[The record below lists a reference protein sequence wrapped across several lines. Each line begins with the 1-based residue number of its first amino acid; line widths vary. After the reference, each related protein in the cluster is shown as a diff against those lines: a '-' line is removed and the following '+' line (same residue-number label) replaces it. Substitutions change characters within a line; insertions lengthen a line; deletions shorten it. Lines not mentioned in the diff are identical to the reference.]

1 MQIIHNTTFLPILF
15 WLFILTLVHGL
26 AYVFGPGSLVDRLV
40 WAIIVIAF
48 GGKYKHRFRCRG
60 RYLYIC
66 KIADIRRGIR
76 CKNANIYTRYPD
88 GRMTN
93 FGSSVFFVLWKKV
106 NFISPPNLANKLEQS
121 IRSQGGET
129 IADTQFFWETRFYWQ
144 KLGPH
149 IKTERERVKDW
160 SWMLL
165 LTNIKRRINPICFAQ
180 SRKPRTDSKSM
191 RLHKDSNR
199 MMANKGQQKDKFDDL
214 SFWHPFAIRLCH
226 LFDILVILARK
237 DSSKDTELKVVSLWK
252 TNNTRRVQTVVILH
266 EGWFHRINVIDM

>member
-1 MQIIHNTTFLPILF
+1 MQIYTPDIRTDGWQISAQVYFLFSEKRSILF
-15 WLFILTLVHGL
+15 LHQIWPTNWSSQFDH
-26 AYVFGPGSLVDRLV
+26 
-40 WAIIVIAF
+40 
-48 GGKYKHRFRCRG
+48 KEG
-60 RYLYIC
+60 RQLQTH
-66 KIADIRRGIR
+66 
-76 CKNANIYTRYPD
+76 N
-88 GRMTN
+88 
-93 FGSSVFFVLWKKV
+93 
-106 NFISPPNLANKLEQS
+106 
-121 IRSQGGET
+121 
-129 IADTQFFWETRFYWQ
+129 FFWETRFYWQ

-252 TNNTRRVQTVVILH
+252 TNNSRRVQTVVILH
-266 EGWFHRINVIDM
+266 EGWFHRINVIDMWIHN